1 MPINENEFGKSR
13 RDPSL
18 VLLEFLEVNARTA
31 YSLEELVEVVKA
43 EGRDLAPRDVE
54 SLLSALEYGGKVK
67 SRTIDG
73 KTYYKHSVV
82 RGLKVI

>member
-1 MPINENEFGKSR
+1 MPISENEFGKSS
-13 RDPSL
+13 RDPSI
-18 VLLEFLEVNARTA
+18 LLLDFLSFNFRNA
-31 YSLEELVEVVKA
+31 YSLDELVEVLKA
-43 EGRDLAPRDVE
+43 EGKDLTKEGVE

>member
-1 MPINENEFGKSR
+1 MPINENEFGKSS

-18 VLLEFLEVNARTA
+18 VLLEFLSVNFRTA
-31 YSLEELVEVVKA
+31 YTLEELVEVVNA
-43 EGRDLAPRDVE
+43 EGRNLAPKDVE

-73 KTYYKHSVV
+73 KAYYKHSVV

>member
-1 MPINENEFGKSR
+1 MPINENEFGKSS

-18 VLLEFLEVNARTA
+18 VLLGFLEVNFRTA
-31 YSLEELVEVVKA
+31 YTLEELVEVVNA
-43 EGRDLAPRDVE
+43 EGRDLAPKDVE

-67 SRTIDG
+67 SKTVDG
-73 KTYYKHSVV
+73 KTYYKHAVV

>member
-1 MPINENEFGKSR
+1 MPINENEFGKSS
-13 RDPSL
+13 RDPSI
-18 VLLEFLEVNARTA
+18 VLLEFLDVNARTA
-31 YSLEELVEVVKA
+31 YSLEELVEVVNA
-43 EGRDLAPRDVE
+43 EGRDLAPKDVE

>member
-1 MPINENEFGKSR
+1 MPINENEFGKSS
-13 RDPSL
+13 RDPTIL
-18 VLLEFLEVNARTA
+18 LLEFLSFNFRNAYT
-31 YSLEELVEVVKA
+31 LDELVGVLKA
-43 EGRDLAPRDVE
+43 EGKDLTKESVE
-54 SLLSALEYGGKVK
+54 SLLNALEYGGKVK

>member
-1 MPINENEFGKSR
+1 MPISESEFGKSS
-13 RDPSL
+13 RDPSI
-18 VLLEFLEVNARTA
+18 LLLDFLSFNFRNAYTVD
-31 YSLEELVEVVKA
+31 ELVSVVKA
-43 EGRDLAPRDVE
+43 EGKDLAKESVE

-73 KTYYKHSVV
+73 KAYYKYSVV

>member
-1 MPINENEFGKSR
+1 MPINENEFGKSS
-13 RDPSL
+13 RDPSI
-18 VLLEFLEVNARTA
+18 LLLDFLSFNFRNA
-31 YSLEELVEVVKA
+31 YSLDELVEVVKA
-43 EGRDLAPRDVE
+43 EGKGLTKEGVE

-73 KTYYKHSVV
+73 KTYYKYSVV

>member
-1 MPINENEFGKSR
+1 MPINENEFGKSS
-13 RDPSL
+13 RDPSI
-18 VLLEFLEVNARTA
+18 LLLDFLSFNFRTA

-43 EGRDLAPRDVE
+43 EGKDLAKEDVE
-54 SLLSALEYGGKVK
+54 ALLSALEYGGKVK
-67 SRTIDG
+67 SRTVDG

>member
-1 MPINENEFGKSR
+1 MPISESEFGKSS
-13 RDPSL
+13 RDPSI
-18 VLLEFLEVNARTA
+18 LLLDFLSFNFRNA
-31 YSLEELVEVVKA
+31 YSLDELVAVLKA
-43 EGRDLAPRDVE
+43 EGKDLTKEGVE

-67 SRTIDG
+67 SRTVDG

>member
-1 MPINENEFGKSR
+1 MPINENEFGKSS

-18 VLLEFLEVNARTA
+18 VLLEFLDVNARNA

-43 EGRDLAPRDVE
+43 EGRDLAPKDVE

>member
-1 MPINENEFGKSR
+1 MPINENEFGKSS

-18 VLLEFLEVNARTA
+18 VLLEFLDVNSRTA
-31 YSLEELVEVVKA
+31 YSLEELVEVVNA
-43 EGRDLAPRDVE
+43 GGRDLAPKDVE
-54 SLLSALEYGGKVK
+54 SILSALEYGGKVK

>member
-1 MPINENEFGKSR
+1 MPINENEFGKSS

-18 VLLEFLEVNARTA
+18 VLLEFLDVNARTA
-31 YSLEELVEVVKA
+31 YSLEELVEVVNA
-43 EGRDLAPRDVE
+43 EGRDLAPKDVE